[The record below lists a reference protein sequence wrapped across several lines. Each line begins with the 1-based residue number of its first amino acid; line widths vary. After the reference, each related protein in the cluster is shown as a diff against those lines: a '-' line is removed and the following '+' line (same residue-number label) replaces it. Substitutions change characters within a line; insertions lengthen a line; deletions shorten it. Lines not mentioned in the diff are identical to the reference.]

1 MYELLKRVYEKRLYK
16 NIIETMGPN
25 DPVFNQDKLDAAAD
39 YISSQLEEY
48 GLQVSEH
55 VFEIEGR
62 EYRNI
67 EGLISRGEG
76 PELLLTSH
84 YDTKPRAPG
93 ADDNLSG
100 VSVMLESARIL
111 AEAGGPLNVRFV
123 GFTLEEGHPNRF
135 AVEISSAQ
143 ELGLMDE
150 HFNFENLST
159 QMLRKRFREYISQ
172 GRRGGR
178 EHRDSVDLFFD
189 ECMGMMNEADLSYFR
204 GLGDFYGNI
213 TVDSYADNYGLTG
226 SSRWVE
232 ERAHSADIAGV
243 VNLDTVGYYTQLPNS
258 QRFPAG
264 MVPEMFQRHL
274 VDDMYVGNFLA
285 GIGDVNSGSLLELFA
300 SCCKLEEVKLPFAWL
315 HAPFSYEEMKY
326 KMYDL
331 LRTDCTPFWREG
343 IPAIFLSDSAEF
355 RTPFYHIYHSQA
367 DTIDKLDFG
376 CIAKVCRASIA
387 TALNSS
393 TLNQ

>member
-1 MYELLKRVYEKRLYK
+1 MYKILKNVDENNLYR
-16 NIIETMGPN
+16 NIIEMMGPN
-25 DPVFNQDKLDAAAD
+25 DPVYNQDKLDAAAD
-39 YISSQLEEY
+39 FIAARFDEC

-62 EYRNI
+62 EYRNV

-76 PELLLTSH
+76 PELLLTAH

-93 ADDNLSG
+93 ANDNLSG
-100 VSVMLESARIL
+100 TSVMLESARIL
-111 AEAGGPLNVRFV
+111 AEAGDPLNVRFV
-123 GFTLEEGHPNRF
+123 VFTLEEGHPNRF
-135 AVEISSAQ
+135 AIELASAQ

-150 HFNFENLST
+150 QFNFRNLST
-159 QMLRKRFREYISQ
+159 QILWKKFRAYIGQ

-178 EHRDSVDLFFD
+178 EYRDSVDLFFD
-189 ECMGMMNEADLSYFR
+189 DCKGMMNESELSYFR
-204 GLGDFYGNI
+204 GLGEFYENM
-213 TVDSYADNYGLTG
+213 TVDSFAGDFGLTG

-243 VNLDTVGYYTQLPNS
+243 VNLDDVGYFTQLPNS

-274 VDDMYVGNFLA
+274 VDDPSVGNYLV
-285 GIGDVNSGSLLELFA
+285 GIADASSGSLLELFA
-300 SCCKLEEVKLPFAWL
+300 SSCKLEEVKLPFAWL
-315 HAPFSYEEMKY
+315 HVPLNYEVMKY
-326 KMYDL
+326 KMWDL
-331 LRTDCTPFWREG
+331 LRSDCTPFWREG
-343 IPAIFLSDSAEF
+343 IAAVFLNDTAEF
-355 RTPFYHIYHSQA
+355 RNPFYHTQA

-376 CIAKVCRASIA
+376 CLAKVCKASIA

-393 TLNQ
+393 TLKPT

>member
-1 MYELLKRVYEKRLYK
+1 MYEILKNVDENNLYR
-16 NIIETMGPN
+16 NIIEMMGPN

-39 YISSQLEEY
+39 FIASRFDEY
-48 GLQVSEH
+48 SLQVSEH

-84 YDTKPRAPG
+84 YDTVPKAPG

-111 AEAGGPLNVRFV
+111 AESDEPLNVLFV
-123 GFTLEEGHPNRF
+123 GFTLEEGHPNMF
-135 AVEISSAQ
+135 AIDYASAQ

-150 HFNFENLST
+150 HFNFKNLNT
-159 QMLRKRFREYISQ
+159 QMLRKKFRAYIGQ
-172 GRRGGR
+172 GRRVGR
-178 EHRDSVDLFFD
+178 EYRDSVELFFD
-189 ECMGMMNEADLSYFR
+189 ECKSLMNEAELRYFR
-204 GLGDFYGNI
+204 GLGDFYGNL
-213 TVDSYADNYGLTG
+213 THDSWVGNYYLTG

-232 ERAHSADIAGV
+232 EKAHRADIAGV
-243 VNLDTVGYYTQLPNS
+243 VNLETIGYYTQLPNS
-258 QRFPAG
+258 QRFPEG
-264 MVPEMFQRHL
+264 LVPDMFQRHL
-274 VDDMYVGNFLA
+274 VDDMYVGNWLV
-285 GIGDVNSGSLLELFA
+285 GIADTNSGSLLELFA

-315 HAPFSYEEMKY
+315 HAPFNYEEMKY
-326 KMYDL
+326 KMRDL

-343 IPAIFLSDSAEF
+343 IPAIFLSDTTEF
-355 RTPFYHIYHSQA
+355 RTPFYHTQA

-376 CIAKVCRASIA
+376 CMAKVCRASIA
-387 TALNSS
+387 TAQNSS

>member
-1 MYELLKRVYEKRLYK
+1 MYEILKNVDENNLYR
-16 NIIETMGPN
+16 NIMEMMGPN
-25 DPVFNQDKLDAAAD
+25 DPVYNQDKLDAAAD
-39 YISSQLEEY
+39 FIASRFDEY

-84 YDTKPRAPG
+84 YDTVPQAPG

-100 VSVMLESARIL
+100 VSVMLESARTL
-111 AEAGGPLNVRFV
+111 AEAGDPMNVRFV
-123 GFTLEEGHPNRF
+123 GFTLEEGHPKRR
-135 AVEISSAQ
+135 AIELASAQ

-150 HFNFENLST
+150 HFNFRNLKI
-159 QMLRKRFREYISQ
+159 QMLRKRFGEYIGQ

-178 EHRDSVDLFFD
+178 EYRDSVDLFFD
-189 ECMGMMNEADLSYFR
+189 ECKGMMNEAELSYFR
-204 GLGDFYGNI
+204 GLGEFYGNL
-213 TVDSYADNYGLTG
+213 TLDSWIGNNYLTG

-243 VNLDTVGYYTQLPNS
+243 VNFEMVGYFTQRPNS
-258 QRFPAG
+258 QRLPEG
-264 MVPEMFQRHL
+264 LVPEMFKRHL
-274 VDDMYVGNFLA
+274 VDDVYVGNYLVGFSDA
-285 GIGDVNSGSLLELFA
+285 NSGSLLELFA
-300 SCCKLEEVKLPFAWL
+300 SSCKLEEVKLPFAWL
-315 HAPFSYEEMKY
+315 HVPFSYEVMNK

-343 IPAIFLSDSAEF
+343 IPAIVLSDSAEF
-355 RTPFYHIYHSQA
+355 RTPFYHTQA

-376 CIAKVCRASIA
+376 CMAKVCRASIA

>member
-1 MYELLKRVYEKRLYK
+1 LYK
-16 NIIETMGPN
+16 ILKNVDEDNLYRNIIDLMGPN

-39 YISSQLEEY
+39 FIASRFDEY

-62 EYRNI
+62 KYRNI
-67 EGLISRGEG
+67 EGLISTGEG
-76 PELLLTSH
+76 SELLLTSH
-84 YDTKPRAPG
+84 YDTVPKAPG
-93 ADDNLSG
+93 ANDNLSG
-100 VSVMLESARIL
+100 TSVMLESARIL
-111 AEAGGPLNVRFV
+111 AEAGDPLNVRFV

-135 AVEISSAQ
+135 ATDLASAQ

-150 HFNFENLST
+150 HFNFRNLNT
-159 QMLRKRFREYISQ
+159 QMLRKRFGEYIVQ

-178 EHRDSVDLFFD
+178 EYRDSVDLFFD
-189 ECMGMMNEADLSYFR
+189 ECKGMMNEAELSYFR
-204 GLGDFYGNI
+204 GVGEFYGNL
-213 TVDSYADNYGLTG
+213 TFDAWWGNHYLTG

-232 ERAHSADIAGV
+232 ERAHSTDIAGV
-243 VNLDTVGYYTQLPNS
+243 VNLEEVGYYTQLPNS

-264 MVPEMFQRHL
+264 IVPEMIQRHL
-274 VDDMYVGNFLA
+274 VDDMYVGNFLV
-285 GIGDVNSGSLLELFA
+285 GIADANSGSLLELFA

-315 HAPFSYEEMKY
+315 HAPFSYEVMNQ

-331 LRTDCTPFWREG
+331 LRSDHAPFWREG
-343 IPAIFLSDSAEF
+343 IPAIIVSDSANF
-355 RTPFYHIYHSQA
+355 RTPFYHTQA

-376 CIAKVCRASIA
+376 CIVRVCRASIA